1 MEEVSG
7 RRLWQAKEQKRRQ
20 PKRRREDGQLLGG
33 GDPVAMELGPLIALI
48 SN

>member
-1 MEEVSG
+1 MEEVSV
-7 RRLWQAKEQKRRQ
+7 RRLWRAKEQRRRQ
-20 PKRRREDGQLLGG
+20 PKRTRVDGQLLGG